1 MLKKKLKLIVTFYT
15 TSAAMATE
23 KACKENNIEG
33 SLISAPR
40 ELSADCGIAF
50 ATDVN
55 NKKEM
60 EKLLQDKKIEYEKL
74 VEVEV

>member
-1 MLKKKLKLIVTFYT
+1 MIKKKLKLIVTFYT

-23 KACKENNIEG
+23 KACKDGGVDG

-50 ATDVN
+50 ATDVK
-55 NKKEM
+55 NKEVIT
-60 EKLLQDKKIEYEKL
+60 KLLQDKKIEYENL

>member
-23 KACKENNIEG
+23 KACKDNGVAGN
-33 SLISAPR
+33 LISAPR

-50 ATDVN
+50 ATDVE
-55 NKKEM
+55 NKETIK
-60 EKLLQDKKIEYEKL
+60 KLLQDKNIECEKL

>member
-15 TSAAMATE
+15 TSDAMATE

-50 ATDVN
+50 ATGVE
-55 NKKEM
+55 NKEVM

>member
-23 KACKENNIEG
+23 KACKENGVDGN
-33 SLISAPR
+33 LISAPR
-40 ELSADCGIAF
+40 ELSADCGISF

-55 NKKEM
+55 NKEM
-60 EKLLQDKKIEYEKL
+60 IEKLLQDKNIEYEKL
-74 VEVEV
+74 VKVEV